1 MNKTLIWII
10 VGLVVVIVAL
20 VGLKKAGVIGKDEG
34 IKVTTEKAAKRTI
47 IETVTASG
55 KVYPEIEVKIS
66 PDISGEIVELNVD
79 EADSVKKGQVVAKIY
94 PDIYLSQRDQAAAMV
109 AQNQAQ
115 VDNGNAQLAS
125 LKATL
130 DQTSAQYDREKKLL
144 ADKIISRLEFDQA
157 EQAYKS
163 ALANYNAAQQTIKA
177 SQAGVKSAMANL
189 TSAAKNVDKTVI
201 TSPMNGVV
209 SLMNVK
215 KGERVAGN
223 SFNVGTEMMRVADM
237 NSIVA
242 QVDVGENDIPK
253 VKIGDTAVLEID
265 AYTNR
270 KFKGLVFKIANP
282 QTSASSTTSS
292 TDVTNYKVHIRLL
305 LDSYKDL
312 IVKGHFP
319 FRPGMSATA
328 DIQTRTEKDVLS
340 VALNA
345 VTIRDKKNVKKE
357 NKDNTKPADN
367 KGSTNNDNQQKS
379 TSADDV
385 DEVVFVLQKDGTV
398 KSFKVKTDI
407 QDLNYIRILDG
418 LKEGD
423 EVITGPYSTVSKT
436 LKDGDKVTVNNDKDK
451 DKTTDTKKP

>member
-418 LKEGD
+418 LKDGD